1 MKIKYIVMSSAAVF
15 LSASAAFAAYDPS
28 AETREREITRNLNQ
42 EQLATARSDLDR
54 YERSQSEM
62 RPAPA
67 AMPDPADD
75 ATRQHMDEMTST
87 MPPSPISPEGYEPN
101 PGVTDR
107 SNYEVGSV
115 GNDIYD
121 SSDNYS
127 SADGSR
133 SSRTDSGFMSDTRST
148 VTRQATEDE
157 VDRGYY
163 ASSRAS
169 IEDTRIDDDVV
180 NPGAGISL
188 SEVVRPQATLPDVK
202 VETSRGERVGEVQTV
217 LLDSEGRPSILIIE
231 ADELLNDEPPI
242 RLEASRF
249 LYDPD
254 RNVVVTDL
262 STTEIQNMAMAE

>member
-1 MKIKYIVMSSAAVF
+1 VRLC
-15 LSASAAFAAYDPS
+15 LSASTAFAAYDPS

-42 EQLATARSDLDR
+42 EQLASARSDLDR
-54 YERSQSEM
+54 YEPSWSEV
-62 RPAPA
+62 RPAPT
-67 AMPDPADD
+67 PVPQPADD
-75 ATRQHMDEMTST
+75 ATREPMDEMTST
-87 MPPSPISPEGYEPN
+87 MPPSPISPQGYEPN

-107 SNYEVGSV
+107 SNYEVGSA

-163 ASSRAS
+163 ASRQTGL
-169 IEDTRIDDDVV
+169 EDMRVDDDVV

-188 SEVVRPQATLPDVK
+188 SEVVRPQATLPDVR

-217 LLDSEGRPSILIIE
+217 LLDSDGVPSILIIE
-231 ADELLNDEPPI
+231 ADELLDDEPPI
-242 RLEASRF
+242 RLEASQF

-254 RNVVVTDL
+254 RNIVVTDL